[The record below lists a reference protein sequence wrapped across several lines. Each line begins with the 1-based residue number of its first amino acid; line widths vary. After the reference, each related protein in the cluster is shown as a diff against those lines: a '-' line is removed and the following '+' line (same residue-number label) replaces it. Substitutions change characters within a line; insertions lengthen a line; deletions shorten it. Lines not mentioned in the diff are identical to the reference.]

1 MNETI
6 GQVFSIAADNAP
18 VPGCTVSKLVKETG
32 ERRICHFALAS
43 GTDISAE
50 TYSVHKLW
58 IVAGGDLTA
67 VDGSGKE
74 TPLPPGGF
82 FVTPIGNPIGIKTS
96 NGGIYTEIETDKETA
111 MNKTIEAGKAFVLKD
126 LIPYAEGRI
135 VNMDIAS
142 NSKMKFVVMS
152 FDAGTGLSEHA
163 APGDAL
169 IFALDGEGIIGY
181 EGKEHVIHA
190 GENFVFAKGGAHWV
204 KATKRFKMAL
214 LLTLE

>member
-6 GQVFSIAADNAP
+6 GQVFSIVADNAP

-32 ERRICHFALAS
+32 ERRISHFALAA

-111 MNKTIEAGKAFVLKD
+111 MNRGGGMGRGSFYFSTFLPFTM
-126 LIPYAEGRI
+126 LIPFCILPMRWQLAGYRGA
-135 VNMDIAS
+135 AS
-142 NSKMKFVVMS
+142 
-152 FDAGTGLSEHA
+152 
-163 APGDAL
+163 
-169 IFALDGEGIIGY
+169 
-181 EGKEHVIHA
+181 
-190 GENFVFAKGGAHWV
+190 
-204 KATKRFKMAL
+204 
-214 LLTLE
+214 

>member
-1 MNETI
+1 
-6 GQVFSIAADNAP
+6 
-18 VPGCTVSKLVKETG
+18 
-32 ERRICHFALAS
+32 
-43 GTDISAE
+43 
-50 TYSVHKLW
+50 
-58 IVAGGDLTA
+58 
-67 VDGSGKE
+67 
-74 TPLPPGGF
+74 
-82 FVTPIGNPIGIKTS
+82 
-96 NGGIYTEIETDKETA
+96 

-126 LIPYAEGRI
+126 LLPYADGRI

-163 APGDAL
+163 APGEAL

-190 GENFVFAKGGAHWV
+190 GENFAFAKGGAHWV
-204 KATKRFKMAL
+204 KASKRFKMAL